1 MLNGLYTAT
10 SGMLQQERR
19 LDVISN
25 NLANIN
31 TVGFKKETPTFET
44 YLREGKKFP
53 ETIIRES
60 LYNKTINSA
69 VSLAHIGVDFSSG
82 NLKETGKTFDL
93 ALSNPN
99 AFFAIDTPFGVK
111 FTRAGNFMLDEN
123 RALVTQEGFKVIST
137 NVQNNDGIIIPNG
150 KVSINEDG
158 QIYVDNLLVDA
169 ISIVEFENLENLQ
182 KTGYNLFTALNT
194 LPIDADN
201 PGVMQGYLEMSNIN
215 PLTEMVNMISSQRA
229 FETYQKVIRTIDTLN
244 DRAANELGKIA

>member
-1 MLNGLYTAT
+1 L
-10 SGMLQQERR
+10 S
-19 LDVISN
+19 
-25 NLANIN
+25 
-31 TVGFKKETPTFET
+31 
-44 YLREGKKFP
+44 
-53 ETIIRES
+53 
-60 LYNKTINSA
+60 
-69 VSLAHIGVDFSSG
+69 HIGVDFSSG
-82 NLKETGKTFDL
+82 TIKETGKTLDL

-137 NVQNNDGIIIPNG
+137 NVDNNDGIIIPVG
-150 KVSINEDG
+150 KVSIAEDG
-158 QIYVDNLLVDA
+158 QIYVDNLPVDA
-169 ISIVEFENLENLQ
+169 ISIVEFDNLENLQ

-194 LPIDADN
+194 LPNETDN
-201 PGVMQGYLEMSNIN
+201 PKVMQGYLEMSNIN

>member
-123 RALVTQEGFKVIST
+123 GTLVTQEGFKVIST
-137 NVQNNDGIIIPNG
+137 NVENNDGIIIPNG
-150 KVSINEDG
+150 KVSITEDG

-194 LPIDADN
+194 LPIDTDN

-229 FETYQKVIRTIDTLN
+229 FETYQRVIRTIDTLN